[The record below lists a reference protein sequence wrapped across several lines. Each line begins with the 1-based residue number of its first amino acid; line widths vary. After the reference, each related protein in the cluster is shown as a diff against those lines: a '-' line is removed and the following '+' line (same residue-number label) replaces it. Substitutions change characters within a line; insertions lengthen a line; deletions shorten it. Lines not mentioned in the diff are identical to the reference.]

1 MRDECPCS
9 FSPGTDS
16 FSFSTGI
23 KTNTCRRENITKKRE
38 IKDNEAGIWFL
49 NMTQSK
55 KKPPN
60 MIQFA
65 RATSTICI
73 NVSLCCLILQGQT
86 SHIAI
91 ALPLAKTKKRRKNEK
106 VLKYSNP
113 PGIVEGR
120 ACCGVIKM
128 NNLHSVTFVNG
139 TFECAV
145 CGGGQSCAF
154 ICLVLQVWTSLF
166 TRKLVL
172 SAGKDAEV
180 INNGSCVIKHAL
192 GPGQFNS
199 GF

>member
-1 MRDECPCS
+1 MNVPALS
-9 FSPGTDS
+9 LPGQTAIL
-16 FSFSTGI
+16 TAQVLKPTRVGG
-23 KTNTCRRENITKKRE
+23 KTSQKKRE
-38 IKDNEAGIWFL
+38 IKDNEVGIWFL

-60 MIQFA
+60 IIQFA

-91 ALPLAKTKKRRKNEK
+91 ALPLAKTKKKRRKNEK

-154 ICLVLQVWTSLF
+154 ICLVLRVWTSLF

-180 INNGSCVIKHAL
+180 INNRSCVIKHTL
-192 GPGQFNS
+192 GPGS
-199 GF
+199 V

>member
-1 MRDECPCS
+1 MNVPALS
-9 FSPGTDS
+9 LPGQTAFLS
-16 FSFSTGI
+16 AQVLKPTRVGG
-23 KTNTCRRENITKKRE
+23 KTSQKKRE
-38 IKDNEAGIWFL
+38 IKDNKAGIWFL

-91 ALPLAKTKKRRKNEK
+91 ALPLAKTKKMRKNEK

-120 ACCGVIKM
+120 ACCGVIKT
-128 NNLHSVTFVNG
+128 NNLHSVTFVNS

-145 CGGGQSCAF
+145 CGRGQSCAF

-192 GPGQFNS
+192 GLGRFNS